1 VHAINLRNKKI
12 VLEVERKKKETTFNI
27 IRDSSVSL
35 KETVQKDK
43 KKKLIKNC

>member
-35 KETVQKDK
+35 KETISERQKK
-43 KKKLIKNC
+43 